1 MLAFQ
6 VFILQGAM
14 WKLPIN
20 QLSFLQ
26 ESYSSQLVAKPHVHV
41 KYRGVIL
48 SCCICLPIFLDTK
61 LGKLS

>member
-26 ESYSSQLVAKPHVHV
+26 ESYSSQLVAEPHVHV

-48 SCCICLPIFLDTK
+48 SCCICLPIF
-61 LGKLS
+61 